1 MQPEGRSGLDRHPWL
16 FDGGGDVIKD
26 LCFNISLVVVHCT
39 NVVVL
44 FLCFSPQRD
53 DDTVDNNDR
62 SDVYYYLL

>member
-1 MQPEGRSGLDRHPWL
+1 MVLGG
-16 FDGGGDVIKD
+16 GGGDVIKD
-26 LCFNISLVVVHCT
+26 LCFNISLVVHCT

-62 SDVYYYLL
+62 SDVYYYL

>member
-26 LCFNISLVVVHCT
+26 LCFNISLVVHCT